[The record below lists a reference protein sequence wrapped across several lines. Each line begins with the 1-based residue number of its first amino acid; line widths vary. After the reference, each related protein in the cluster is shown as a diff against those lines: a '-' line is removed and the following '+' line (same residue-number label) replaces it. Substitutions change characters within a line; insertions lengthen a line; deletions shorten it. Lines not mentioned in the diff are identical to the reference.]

1 MSTPL
6 FNGWRNTSLFLLTAL
21 VWASVHTWIVWHAG
35 QGFTT
40 ALADSLTGNAL
51 LVLAVYA
58 VSYLLSYYLPK
69 KNGFVNMAVSI
80 AIIVTIWYLL
90 DKYLLRYELSDVP
103 GYEVF
108 FSDTAPIRIAVA
120 VLVVSS
126 AMLVNVIIRSTWERE
141 EQNARRSDM
150 ERLARE
156 AELFRLQQQLQPH
169 FLFNSLNSISA
180 LVGRDPKQARE
191 MIHQLSDFLRG
202 TLRKD
207 DQQMVTLDEEIRQL
221 TLFLNIE
228 KVRFGH
234 RLHVDIDRAEE
245 AKDMPVPALIL
256 QPILENAIKYGLYDT
271 TGDVHIRIH
280 AGLADNQLV
289 VRVENPYDPA
299 TSKAAKGT
307 GFGLVAVERR
317 LWLLFAR
324 KDLLFT
330 EAKNDTFITTV
341 KIPSY
346 APNDHH

>member
-6 FNGWRNTSLFLLTAL
+6 FNGWRNTSLFLLTAG
-21 VWASVHTWIVWHAG
+21 VWASVHTWIIWNAG
-35 QGFTT
+35 HGFET
-40 ALADSLTGNAL
+40 ALADSLTSNTL

-58 VSYLLSYYLPK
+58 ISFLLSYYLPK

-80 AIIVTIWYLL
+80 AAIVAIWYLL

-103 GYEVF
+103 GYAGF
-108 FSDTAPIRIAVA
+108 ISDTAPIRIAVA

-141 EQNARRSDM
+141 QQNARKSDM

-207 DQQMVTLDEEIRQL
+207 DQQMVTLDEEFRQL
-221 TLFLNIE
+221 MLFLNIE

-234 RLHVDIDRAEE
+234 RLIVDISREDAARERS
-245 AKDMPVPALIL
+245 VPALLL

-280 AGLADNQLV
+280 ASVVDNQLI
-289 VRVENPYDPA
+289 VRVENPYDPT
-299 TSKAAKGT
+299 TSKSAKGT

-324 KDLLFT
+324 KDLLYT
-330 EAKNDTFITTV
+330 ESKNDIFITTV
-341 KIPSY
+341 KIPPY
-346 APNDHH
+346 APSDHH

>member
-6 FNGWRNTSLFLLTAL
+6 FNGWRNTALFLLTAA
-21 VWASVHTWIVWHAG
+21 VWASVHTWIVWRAG
-35 QGFTT
+35 QDFAT
-40 ALADSLTGNAL
+40 ALADSLTSNTL

-58 VSYLLSYYLPK
+58 VSFLLSYYLPK
-69 KNGFVNMAVSI
+69 KNGIVNMAVSI
-80 AIIVTIWYLL
+80 AVIVSIWYLL

-103 GYEVF
+103 NYASFLAE
-108 FSDTAPIRIAVA
+108 TAPIRIAVA

-126 AMLVNVIIRSTWERE
+126 AMLVNAVIRSTWERE
-141 EQNARRSDM
+141 EQNARKADM

-207 DQQMVTLDEEIRQL
+207 DQEMVTLDEEFRQL
-221 TLFLNIE
+221 MLFLNIE

-234 RLHVDIDRAEE
+234 RLIVDISRSEE
-245 AKDMPVPALIL
+245 VKDKAVPALLL

-271 TGDVHIRIH
+271 TGDVHIRIQ
-280 AGLADNQLV
+280 AEQVDNQLV

-299 TSKAAKGT
+299 TSKGAKGT

-341 KIPSY
+341 KIPQY
-346 APNDHH
+346 APSDHH